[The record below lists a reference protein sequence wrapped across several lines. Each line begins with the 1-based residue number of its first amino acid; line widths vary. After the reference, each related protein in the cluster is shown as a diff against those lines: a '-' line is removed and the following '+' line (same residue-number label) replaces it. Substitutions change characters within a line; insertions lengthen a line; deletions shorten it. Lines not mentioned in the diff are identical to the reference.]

1 MNGDSN
7 ETVKARLLA
16 ELTRHIGR
24 PRAIGMAELYEKAVG
39 RPCGNRINGTRR
51 LRKLITELREEGVAI
66 CSTAET
72 DGGGYYLASPGGS
85 EFERYCAGLR
95 AAGLRKLAL
104 EAKIRRRTL
113 PGILSEIQLE
123 LRP

>member
-1 MNGDSN
+1 MSDSN

-24 PRAIGMAELYEKAVG
+24 PRAIGMGELHEKVLG
-39 RPCGNRINGTRR
+39 RPAGHKINGTRR
-51 LRKLITELREEGVAI
+51 LRKLITELREDGVAI

-104 EAKIRRRTL
+104 EARIRKRTL